1 MTSLRI
7 GGGRPGAHNTI
18 CLLKGILLVSIL
30 SLLLFNYTLLNN
42 LDFGYGSSRSG
53 VITTMG
59 AATNAPHNPESITS
73 YWWPSA
79 EDGGG
84 LTGKIHAIQNQED
97 CASSTTKFFV
107 WQSMKNNEKDT
118 RGLTAW

>member
-1 MTSLRI
+1 MTSPRK
-7 GGGRPGAHNTI
+7 GGGRPAANKTL
-18 CLLKGILLVSIL
+18 CLLKGIFVLSIL
-30 SLLLFNYTLLNN
+30 SLLLSNYAFLDN
-42 LDFGYGSSRSG
+42 LDFGYGSSGSG

-59 AATNAPHNPESITS
+59 AATNAPHNPKFVTS

-84 LTGKIHAIQNQED
+84 LIGKIRAIQNPED
-97 CASSTTKFFV
+97 CASSTTKFLV
-107 WQSMKNNEKDT
+107 WQSLKNNEKDT